1 MQGVMSYYV
10 VPDRVSAAG
19 LARRIPAGRGSTGLN
34 TVAGRTLP
42 TRTMRGTVLLVDAKG
57 GMADA
62 KGSMAHVMQLN
73 GVIHPD
79 SLSRPG

>member
-1 MQGVMSYYV
+1 MSSYV
-10 VPDRVSAAG
+10 GPNQVFAAG
-19 LARRIPAGRGSTGLN
+19 LVRRIPAGRGNTGLN
-34 TVAGRTLP
+34 TVAGGTLP

-62 KGSMAHVMQLN
+62 KGSMAHGMQLSV
-73 GVIHPD
+73 VIHPN